1 MSDLL
6 EGVRVIEVAS
16 LLNGDTVG
24 MRLGDMGADVIKVEA
39 PPAGDY
45 VRDINGV
52 LGPRCST
59 MHLHV
64 NRNKRSIAVD
74 LRTPA
79 GIETFWRLLD
89 TADVCVDGLLPGA
102 TDRLGIGYEAQRA
115 RKPSIVYC
123 QYTGYGATGPYSR
136 LPTHGQMMDALAAAF
151 PRELGPDGLMRP
163 PAERRVGG
171 RSGGEG
177 TAAGAVH
184 AALHVVAA
192 LVRRQRTGQ
201 GCYIDVAAS
210 DAIVAQAWV
219 DASSE
224 LNRGRVLDPE
234 HIPQQDV
241 DGLTGA
247 KYQYY
252 ETADRK
258 VVLLC
263 AIEHRFWDA
272 FCHAVG
278 RPDLASR
285 KNTDTPVDFG
295 ADPALRREL
304 QAIFHQ
310 RTQQAWIEL
319 ALKHR
324 IPIGPAPRD
333 FAEMRED
340 PHVRQ
345 RRAVFEAEHPV
356 AGPYTHTGEGAIVD
370 GKPFA
375 IRRHAPAYGEHSA
388 EILREL
394 GVSLGDHDG
403 PANDRTRG

>member
-6 EGVRVIEVAS
+6 AGIRVIEVAS

-39 PPAGDY
+39 PPVGDY

-52 LGPRCST
+52 LAPRCST

-64 NRNKRSIAVD
+64 NRNKRSIALD
-74 LRTPA
+74 LRTSG
-79 GIETFWRLLD
+79 GIDTFWRLLE
-89 TADVCVDGLLPGA
+89 TADVFIDGLMPGA
-102 TDRLGIGYEAQRA
+102 TDRLGIGYETQKA

-123 QYTGYGATGPYSR
+123 QYTGFGATGPYSR

-163 PAERRVGG
+163 PIERRVGG

-177 TAAGAVH
+177 TSAGAVH

-192 LVRRQRTGQ
+192 LVRSQRTGQ

-210 DAIVAQAWV
+210 DAVVAQAWV

-224 LNRGRVLDPE
+224 LNRDRVIDPE
-234 HIPQQDV
+234 HIPHQDAE
-241 DGLTGA
+241 GLTGA

-272 FCHAVG
+272 LCQAIG
-278 RPDLASR
+278 RPDLVER

-295 ADPALRREL
+295 ADPALRHEL
-304 QAIFHQ
+304 QEIFHE
-310 RTQQAWIEL
+310 RTQREWVEL
-319 ALKHR
+319 AMEHR
-324 IPIGPAPRD
+324 FPLGPAPRD
-333 FAEMRED
+333 FAEMRDD
-340 PHVRQ
+340 PHVQ
-345 RRAVFEAEHPV
+345 HRRAIFEADHPL
-356 AGPYTHTGEGAIVD
+356 AGSVTHTSEGAIVD
-370 GKPFA
+370 GQPFT
-375 IRRHAPAYGEHSA
+375 IRRHAPAYGEHTD
-388 EILREL
+388 EILAEL
-394 GVSLGDHDG
+394 VALDTVQ
-403 PANDRTRG
+403 AK